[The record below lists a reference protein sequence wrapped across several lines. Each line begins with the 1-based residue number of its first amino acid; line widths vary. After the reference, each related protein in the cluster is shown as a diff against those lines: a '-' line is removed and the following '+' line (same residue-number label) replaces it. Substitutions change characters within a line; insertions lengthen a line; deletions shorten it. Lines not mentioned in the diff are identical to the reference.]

1 MSGFEDNPFGEPVFQ
16 DPFKVSEIKAIE
28 KRIALEKCFRDKS
41 YFLEFSY

>member
-28 KRIALEKCFRDKS
+28 KIVV
-41 YFLEFSY
+41 